1 MRMAMSRLHAGGGF
15 LCIDVQWFLDLLI
28 PLTSDFFFM
37 SPMSFFSEA
46 MESLTE
52 ESSERE
58 FVAQIFLSD
67 FKSFLRKTFFFCGHP
82 QSIISF
88 QFLYTCSKT
97 KNLTIEEI

>member
-1 MRMAMSRLHAGGGF
+1 
-15 LCIDVQWFLDLLI
+15 
-28 PLTSDFFFM
+28 M

-67 FKSFLRKTFFFCGHP
+67 FKISSSENLFLLWA
-82 QSIISF
+82 S
-88 QFLYTCSKT
+88 T
-97 KNLTIEEI
+97 KHNKSSLFIYLL